1 MVGGVKKV
9 AVVPIWVKLTPSTS
23 SLVSAS
29 KAAYEVGAF
38 SIPLCDIY
46 TSLPL
51 KVPETI
57 KIEGGVDGLVTSG
70 GLAGL
75 AILHQAL
82 KFTSDISRAFLNSEI
97 LGIFGIH
104 GFREAFN
111 FFVPCA
117 RYLKVCTA
125 AMQEKGSGSRSAIYS
140 RANI

>member
-1 MVGGVKKV
+1 M
-9 AVVPIWVKLTPSTS
+9 
-23 SLVSAS
+23 
-29 KAAYEVGAF
+29 
-38 SIPLCDIY
+38 Y

-104 GFREAFN
+104 GFREAF
-111 FFVPCA
+111 FFCSL
-117 RYLKVCTA
+117 R
-125 AMQEKGSGSRSAIYS
+125 
-140 RANI
+140 